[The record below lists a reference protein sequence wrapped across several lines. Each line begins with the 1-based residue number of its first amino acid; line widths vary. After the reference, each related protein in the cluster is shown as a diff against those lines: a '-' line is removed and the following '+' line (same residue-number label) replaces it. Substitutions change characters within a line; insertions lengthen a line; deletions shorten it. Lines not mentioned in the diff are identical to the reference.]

1 MIRRDGRQQER
12 RMAKDRKKFDI
23 DDFVALVAAGYK
35 EWNPP
40 IVTFIANRGATP
52 FEVLVSTILSLRTK
66 DEVTAEAARRLFQE
80 ARTPEQILELGE
92 QRLSELIYPVGF
104 YPTKARRLTAISHI
118 ILDDHGGRVPDTIED
133 LVKLPGVGR
142 KTANLVLVEGFK
154 KPAVCVDTH
163 VHRISNRIGYVRTKT
178 PDQTEMAL
186 RAKLPRRHWTRYN
199 ELLVAFGQV
208 ICRPV
213 SPFCSKCPV
222 ARMCPRVGVI
232 KSR

>member
-1 MIRRDGRQQER
+1 MVKGL
-12 RMAKDRKKFDI
+12 KKIDI
-23 DDFVALVAAGYK
+23 DEFVALVAAGYK
-35 EWNPP
+35 GWNPP
-40 IVTFIANRGATP
+40 IITFIANRGATP

-80 ARTPEQILELGE
+80 ARTPERILGLGE

-104 YPTKARRLTAISHI
+104 YPTKARRLMEISRI
-118 ILDDHGGRVPDTIED
+118 ILEAHGGRVPDTIEG
-133 LVKLPGVGR
+133 LLELPGVGR

-154 KPAVCVDTH
+154 KPAICVDTH

-186 RAKLPRRHWTRYN
+186 REKLPRKHWIRYN

-222 ARMCPRVGVI
+222 VRMCPRVGVM

>member
-1 MIRRDGRQQER
+1 
-12 RMAKDRKKFDI
+12 MAKGRKKFDI
-23 DDFVALVAAGYK
+23 DEFVALVAAGYN

-40 IVTFIANRGATP
+40 IITFIANRGATP

-66 DEVTAEAARRLFQE
+66 DEVTAKAARRLFNE
-80 ARTPEQILELGE
+80 ARTPEQILALGE
-92 QRLSELIYPVGF
+92 SAIADLIYPVGF
-104 YPTKARRLTAISHI
+104 YPTKAQRLTAISRI
-118 ILDDHGGRVPDTIED
+118 ILNSHGGRVPDTIEA
-133 LVKLPGVGR
+133 LLKLPGVGR

-163 VHRISNRIGYVRTKT
+163 VHRISNRIGYVQTKT

-186 RAKLPRRHWTRYN
+186 RAKLPRKHWIRYN

-222 ARMCPRVGVI
+222 APMCPRVGVT

>member
-1 MIRRDGRQQER
+1 
-12 RMAKDRKKFDI
+12 MAKGRKKFDM
-23 DDFVALVAAGYK
+23 DEFVALVSVGYEK
-35 EWNPP
+35 WNPP
-40 IVTFIANRGATP
+40 IITFIANRGATP

-66 DEVTAEAARRLFQE
+66 DEVTAEAARRMFKE
-80 ARTPEQILELGE
+80 ARTPEQILALGE
-92 QRLSELIYPVGF
+92 SAIADLIYPVGF
-104 YPTKARRLTAISHI
+104 YPTKARRLMAISRI
-118 ILDDHGGRVPDTIED
+118 ILDEHGGRVPDTIEA
-133 LVKLPGVGR
+133 LLKLPGVGR

-163 VHRISNRIGYVRTKT
+163 VHRISNRIGYVQTKT

-186 RAKLPRRHWTRYN
+186 RAKLPRKHWIRYN

-222 ARMCPRVGVI
+222 ARMCPRVGVV

>member
-1 MIRRDGRQQER
+1 
-12 RMAKDRKKFDI
+12 MAKRRKKFDI
-23 DDFVALVAAGYK
+23 DEFVALVAAGYK

-40 IVTFIANRGATP
+40 IITFIANRGATP

-66 DEVTAEAARRLFQE
+66 DEVTAEAARRLFNE
-80 ARTPEQILELGE
+80 ARTPEQILALGE
-92 QRLSELIYPVGF
+92 SAIADLIYPVGF
-104 YPTKARRLTAISHI
+104 YPTKAQRLMAISRI
-118 ILDDHGGRVPDTIED
+118 ILDDHGGQVPHTIEG
-133 LVKLPGVGR
+133 LLRLPGVGR

-154 KPAVCVDTH
+154 EPAVCVDTH
-163 VHRISNRIGYVRTKT
+163 VHRISNRIGYVQTKT
-178 PDQTEMAL
+178 PDKTEMAL
-186 RAKLPRRHWTRYN
+186 RAKLPRKHWIRYN

-222 ARMCPRVGVI
+222 ARMCPRVGVV